1 MKPLAERIRSAPPGI
16 EASIHEAL
24 HPLGCVHGGDLAR
37 AESWLRSQGCTTAL
51 GPMQGC
57 TWLAYRANLGPH
69 EEPPFHGEPKA
80 RAEPFETAGYRVVG
94 RYSSTACDHGPQMAL
109 ADRVGPALTARGWTL
124 GDLRSLGAPGPAL
137 QAIHAT
143 VLDSFQDALAWVPI
157 RFTDFAG
164 LYGGD
169 ATRSDPEL
177 VLIARA
183 PDGSIGGFCFCFC
196 DPLHPSPAR
205 LIVKTLAVRPGWRRM
220 GVGQWLVG
228 EAHRI
233 AHRRGYAYG
242 VHALMWNRSQSQRI
256 TAHGGRV
263 FRRYVLFGKDL

>member
-137 QAIHAT
+137 QAIHAAHDDLALT
-143 VLDSFQDALAWVPI
+143 PDPEDALQEFLPQLEHLLTAA
-157 RFTDFAG
+157 T
-164 LYGGD
+164 GGD
-169 ATRSDPEL
+169 AERAL
-177 VLIARA
+177 AAVQHARVLTAQ
-183 PDGSIGGFCFCFC
+183 
-196 DPLHPSPAR
+196 
-205 LIVKTLAVRPGWRRM
+205 RM
-220 GVGQWLVG
+220 GPTG
-228 EAHRI
+228 A
-233 AHRRGYAYG
+233 RR
-242 VHALMWNRSQSQRI
+242 WNGSSD
-256 TAHGGRV
+256 TAPGSAPNLLSTRAS
-263 FRRYVLFGKDL
+263 